1 MPMVLNNTAA
11 MLSVTC
17 GSRVINFVPGT
28 MVVVDKQD
36 MDILKK
42 NRSFSKWCDDEDIVV
57 GARAKKLD
65 VTEEIDNTDD
75 PVIEDE

>member
-1 MPMVLNNTAA
+1 MVLNNTQA

-28 MVVVDKQD
+28 MLMIEKSE
-36 MDILKK
+36 MDTLKK
-42 NRSFSKWCDDEDIVV
+42 NRSFSKWCDDEDIIV

-65 VTEEIDNTDD
+65 VTSE
-75 PVIEDE
+75 IEDAENNDVTESE